1 MNLLKKFFLPFLN
14 IKINIQ
20 FLLIILISLININIK
35 IENILNIKHNKDLSN
50 LKLYYNLNNN
60 GILIYKKKFQRNKK
74 PKISIIASVYNGE
87 KYILRFL
94 RSIQNQLFD
103 NIEII
108 FVDDCSIDNT
118 TKVIKELQ
126 KDDERIIL
134 IKLKRNKGTL
144 IARNIGVLKSKGEF
158 LIIPDSDD
166 ILSKNILR
174 ICYYIAKRNNYDL
187 IRFNMF
193 SQNNF
198 IFNIINNNLK
208 NPIYQPELKN
218 ILIYGLGYQKL
229 IDGIISN
236 KFIKRIIYIRALNNI
251 KKYNLNL
258 HMTYFEDG
266 LINFALHRNGNSL
279 YLLKRLGYFY
289 IFNRKSISHSVNKN
303 KYFLCYFIFLKYI
316 FENIKNNKYE
326 KEMVY
331 FLLDEYIKNNN
342 ILYSITEYS
351 DLYEEVISNLLNN
364 EYCNLKYKEKL
375 LIMKKIILKL
385 KNKKLK
391 FNHKNS

>member
-1 MNLLKKFFLPFLN
+1 MNLLKKFILPFLN

-20 FLLIILISLININIK
+20 FLLIILISLLNINIK
-35 IENILNIKHNKDLSN
+35 IENILKIKQNKDLSN

-74 PKISIIASVYNGE
+74 PKISIIISVYNGE
-87 KYILRFL
+87 KYILRLL

-108 FVDDCSIDNT
+108 FVDDYSKDNT
-118 TKVIKELQ
+118 TKVIEELQ
-126 KDDERIIL
+126 KYDERIIL

-174 ICYYIAKRNNYDL
+174 ICYYTAKKNNYDL

-193 SQNNF
+193 SEKNF
-198 IFNIINNNLK
+198 IFNIIDNNLK

-236 KFIKRIIYIRALNNI
+236 KFIKRIILRALNNI
-251 KKYNLNL
+251 KKYYLNK

-266 LINFALHRNGNSL
+266 LINFSLHRNANSL

-289 IFNRKSISHSVNKN
+289 IFNPKSISHSVNKN
-303 KYFLCYFIFLKYI
+303 KYFLCYFTFLKYI

-331 FLLDEYIKNNN
+331 FLLDEYIKYNN

-351 DLYEEVISNLLNN
+351 DLYEEVINNLLNN
-364 EYCNLKYKEKL
+364 EYCNLKYKGKL
-375 LIMKKIILKL
+375 LIMKKIILRL
-385 KNKKLK
+385 KNKK
-391 FNHKNS
+391 